1 MASYC
6 SRTFRVR
13 GDDVNG
19 QLLAGRQPGHRR
31 LMHDKRL
38 PHQTVFP
45 KSRCSPKDGVPRK
58 TVLAKRRG
66 QESLRTMMPPSP
78 LAAHGRVAFSPRRV
92 ASFLPCR
99 RRPGRRRHADGSCG
113 HDREPRLGHARGSWA
128 IL

>member
-6 SRTFRVR
+6 SRALRVR

-31 LMHDKRL
+31 LIHDKRL

-66 QESLRTMMPPSP
+66 QESLRTIMPPSP
-78 LAAHGRVAFSPRRV
+78 LAAHGYGPTLLAGAEMLRLLKSDRIAVTPEVGSIYFMTK
-92 ASFLPCR
+92 
-99 RRPGRRRHADGSCG
+99 ADAANVQ
-113 HDREPRLGHARGSWA
+113 R
-128 IL
+128 

>member
-78 LAAHGRVAFSPRRV
+78 WPRTAGGIFAPARREFFALSPPARPAAT
-92 ASFLPCR
+92 R
-99 RRPGRRRHADGSCG
+99 RRKLRA
-113 HDREPRLGHARGSWA
+113 
-128 IL
+128 